1 MSERTA
7 PVRGRRE
14 GRRRA
19 IGPPPRPEPSL
30 LCALVSDLVLPG
42 RAGPLLRV
50 TSRSPFDHAGRYL
63 VVQGRR
69 PTWPMALLID
79 TEARTVKSQL
89 KSTALVIPVGVTWPQ
104 HFRRTPDYRAPSAAC
119 SPRPSSEKTKERGQ
133 RPPWPARVQG
143 GNSGLGRANGVQPGT
158 HEAPFLLQG

>member
-1 MSERTA
+1 MSARPPCVGGGRGAGVRSVHPRGQSHHCSARWSRTLCSQDTLGPCSASQVAA
-7 PVRGRRE
+7 PSIMQGGIWSSRAE
-14 GRRRA
+14 GR
-19 IGPPPRPEPSL
+19 
-30 LCALVSDLVLPG
+30 PG
-42 RAGPLLRV
+42 
-50 TSRSPFDHAGRYL
+50 
-63 VVQGRR
+63 
-69 PTWPMALLID
+69 PMALLID

-89 KSTALVIPVGVTWPQ
+89 KGTALVIPVGVTWPQ

-143 GNSGLGRANGVQPGT
+143 GDSGLGRANGVQPGT